1 MGILARIYD
10 KLGRDNVFFMAA
22 GLAFNVITTLIPLL
36 VLLFAGIGYA
46 LASSDTAT
54 REVVGAIQRF
64 LPFASEEIIGSL
76 LAVVQSRATIGLI
89 GLLGLIW
96 VATGVVSSIRTV
108 LNTVFEVPETRS
120 LIAGKMFDVVMVFVL
135 GVFFLLSIGFT
146 TVFAVLQEYG
156 VDVLQAVGL
165 RTEWVAPAVALG
177 GALVVN
183 VLMFT
188 LIYATAPAGGLPIL
202 PALAGGV
209 VTALLF
215 EVAKQAFRL
224 YIDLARQGTLGPASG
239 SLGAI
244 ILLLIWIYYSALVFI
259 FGAEAA
265 FAVRERIN
273 RSTRRASAQPGHV
286 ERASDEERLARG

>member
-1 MGILARIYD
+1 VGILARIYD

-120 LIAGKMFDVVMVFVL
+120 LVAGKMFDVVMVFVL

>member
-188 LIYATAPAGGLPIL
+188 LIYATAPSGGLPIL